1 MRFGRTVAGHS
12 VVVCVA
18 LTSQREVEHGLAA
31 RRDGLHLVKP
41 ALLGRQPAGQHDR
54 RRIVRGAP
62 LLGRAGLVVPV
73 VRVVAERELST
84 RNL

>member
-31 RRDGLHLVKP
+31 RRDGLHLIKA

-54 RRIVRGAP
+54 RRIVRGTP
-62 LLGRAGLVVPV
+62 ILGRASLVVPV
-73 VRVVAERELST
+73 VRVVAKRELST

>member
-1 MRFGRTVAGHS
+1 MT
-12 VVVCVA
+12 
-18 LTSQREVEHGLAA
+18 LTEQGDVELRLAA
-31 RRDGLHLVKP
+31 RGKGLHPVE
-41 ALLGRQPAGQHDR
+41 AAFLGGQPTRQHDGR
-54 RRIVRGAP
+54 RVVRGAA